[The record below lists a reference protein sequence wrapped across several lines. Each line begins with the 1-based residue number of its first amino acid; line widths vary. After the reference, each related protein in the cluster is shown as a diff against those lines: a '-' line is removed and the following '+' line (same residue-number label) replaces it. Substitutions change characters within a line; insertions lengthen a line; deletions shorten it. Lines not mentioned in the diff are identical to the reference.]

1 MHGDPVHVLVLGDGA
16 ESTAQQLRSE
26 GIQATCGTF
35 DEYNHYLIVNGTSE
49 VQDWPVFTYLI
60 HLGPNQYIRD
70 VGPDK
75 LDDVQWATRH
85 CGPMLRRAI
94 VLVRP

>member
-1 MHGDPVHVLVLGDGA
+1 MMVLVLGDCA

-26 GIQATCGTF
+26 GISATHGTF
-35 DEYNHYLIVNGTSE
+35 APKIDEHYLVVNETTDVHE
-49 VQDWPVFTYLI
+49 WPQFTHII

-85 CGPMLRRAI
+85 CGSMLRKAV